1 MDEINRIVAFAV
13 KKDVELY
20 TDMPS
25 GWKRIAGALTAPC
38 GSVWIC
44 NGESRF
50 SGNRRKPLLIKQ
62 NPTQRT
68 LDKKAAKPRH
78 ARSNPLQRPL
88 GKNWRK

>member
-25 GWKRIAGALTAPC
+25 GWKTIAGALTAPC
-38 GSVWIC
+38 GSIWIC

-50 SGNRRKPLLIKQ
+50 SGKRRKALLIK
-62 NPTQRT
+62 
-68 LDKKAAKPRH
+68 
-78 ARSNPLQRPL
+78 
-88 GKNWRK
+88 KNCME

>member
-1 MDEINRIVAFAV
+1 MRKGFKIQFNDRRHMSMDEINRIVAFAV
-13 KKDVELY
+13 KNDVEMY

-50 SGNRRKPLLIKQ
+50 SGKRRKALLIRR
-62 NPTQRT
+62 NCME
-68 LDKKAAKPRH
+68 
-78 ARSNPLQRPL
+78 
-88 GKNWRK
+88 

>member
-1 MDEINRIVAFAV
+1 MRKGFRIQFNDRRHMSMDEINRIVAFAV

-50 SGNRRKPLLIKQ
+50 SGKRRKALLIRR
-62 NPTQRT
+62 NCME
-68 LDKKAAKPRH
+68 
-78 ARSNPLQRPL
+78 
-88 GKNWRK
+88 

>member
-1 MDEINRIVAFAV
+1 MRKGFKIQFNDRRHMSMDEINRIVALKK

-50 SGNRRKPLLIKQ
+50 SGKRRKALLIRR
-62 NPTQRT
+62 NCME
-68 LDKKAAKPRH
+68 
-78 ARSNPLQRPL
+78 
-88 GKNWRK
+88 